1 MKIKE
6 TMAKRVE
13 KQQLERTQKPRPERG
28 IDGPEY
34 GSSAAWLKSHLTSSI
49 KKILSLLVAE
59 KIKLRVI

>member
-34 GSSAAWLKSHLTSSI
+34 GSSAAWLKS
-49 KKILSLLVAE
+49 LLVAE